1 MLRRW
6 PRGRVVLL
14 ILSTAGCVQ
23 PPTRPEYAEVERNVH
38 TAASRPPGTIRPDE
52 PMAAALDPARVPP
65 GLGGEQP
72 VDVYIRHALAE
83 NRGIQ
88 AAQFHL
94 LALRQRIPQETALDD
109 PMVQNTIWPFPSNA
123 PQYSLMGY
131 MPYELMI
138 TQQFP
143 WFGTLKLRG
152 QAAEQEAKAAFY
164 ELLAAQLE
172 VVSRVKR
179 AYYNVYFNQ
188 RAEAILAE
196 NKKLAE
202 DFVTLAKERLKSGT
216 TTLQDVLR
224 AQNVVTDVESELVT
238 TRQGLAG
245 SKAALARQLH
255 VSPEAD
261 LRALPELPVAQ
272 IPAQVEMLY
281 RLAAAA
287 RPELQGR
294 LAEVARDERQVELAR
309 KRYYPNIDAGLSYG
323 LMTRENSP
331 SPMADGRDNIGFV
344 VGFNLPIYQKKL
356 AAGVCE
362 AEARAVADSRRY
374 DDLRDETYE
383 EVKELYLEA
392 KARRE
397 VLELFRTGYLPR
409 AEDVLKLA
417 ANDYRVGNQDFVTL
431 LGALKELL
439 TVRLQVARLESELGR
454 ALASLER
461 VVGVQ
466 LNEHPPAPLAAPTDA
481 PVETPQSPSPAGGA
495 DPVAPDPE
503 TPKPGDEAPL
513 LGGND
518 RQTERA
524 RTPKG
529 Q

>member
-1 MLRRW
+1 
-6 PRGRVVLL
+6 
-14 ILSTAGCVQ
+14 
-23 PPTRPEYAEVERNVH
+23 
-38 TAASRPPGTIRPDE
+38 
-52 PMAAALDPARVPP
+52 MAAALDPAPVPP
-65 GLGGEQP
+65 GLSGEQP

-83 NRGIQ
+83 NRGVQ
-88 AAQFHL
+88 AARFNL
-94 LALRQRIPQETALDD
+94 LALKQRVPQETSLED
-109 PMVQNTIWPFPSNA
+109 PMVQNTIWPFPMNA

-179 AYYNVYFNQ
+179 AYYSVYFNQ
-188 RAEAILAE
+188 RAEAILSE
-196 NKKLAE
+196 NKKLAG
-202 DFVTLAKERLKSGT
+202 DFVILAQERLKSGT

-238 TRQGLAG
+238 TRQELAG

-261 LRALPELPVAQ
+261 LRTLPELPVAQ
-272 IPAQVEMLY
+272 APAQVEMLY

-294 LAEVARDERQVELAR
+294 LAEVARDERQVELAK
-309 KRYYPNIDAGLSYG
+309 KRYYPNITAGLSYST
-323 LMTRENSP
+323 MTRENNP

-362 AEARAVADSRRY
+362 AEARAIADSRRY

-383 EVKELYLEA
+383 EVKELFLEA
-392 KARRE
+392 KAKRE
-397 VLELFRTGYLPR
+397 VLDLFKTSYLPR
-409 AEDVLKLA
+409 AEDVLRLA
-417 ANDYRVGNQDFVTL
+417 ANDYRAGNQDFVTL
-431 LGALKELL
+431 ITALRELL

-461 VVGVQ
+461 IVGIQ
-466 LNEHPPAPLAAPTDA
+466 LNEHPPATPMAAPTDA
-481 PVETPQSPSPAGGA
+481 PASQPQPPPPADGDGPFAPPA
-495 DPVAPDPE
+495 DAPQLNVKVDPE
-503 TPKPGDEAPL
+503 K
-513 LGGND
+513 
-518 RQTERA
+518 
-524 RTPKG
+524 K
-529 Q
+529 

>member
-1 MLRRW
+1 MIRRW
-6 PRGRVVLL
+6 PQGPAALL
-14 ILSTAGCVQ
+14 LLAIVGCVQ
-23 PPTRPEYAEVERNVH
+23 PSPRPEYTEVANNVH
-38 TAASRPPGTIRPDE
+38 AAAHRPPGSIRPDE
-52 PMAAALDPARVPP
+52 PMATALDPAPVPP
-65 GLGGEQP
+65 ALTGEQP
-72 VDVYIRHALAE
+72 VDAYIRHALAE
-83 NRGIQ
+83 NRAVQ
-88 AAQFHL
+88 AARFNL
-94 LALRQRIPQETALDD
+94 LAMKQRIPQETALDD

-152 QAAEQEAKAAFY
+152 QAAEQEVKATFY

-196 NKKLAE
+196 NRKLAE
-202 DFVTLAKERLKSGT
+202 DFVVLAKERLKSGT

-224 AQNVVTDVESELVT
+224 AENVVTDVESELITV
-238 TRQGLAG
+238 RQELAG

-272 IPAQVEMLY
+272 VPAQVEILY
-281 RLAAAA
+281 RLAVAA

-294 LAEVARDERQVELAR
+294 LAEVARDERQVELAK
-309 KRYYPNIDAGLSYG
+309 KRYYPNITAGVSYS
-323 LMTRENSP
+323 LMTRENNP
-331 SPMADGRDNIGFV
+331 SPMADGRDNVGFV
-344 VGFNLPIYQKKL
+344 VGFNLPVYKKKL

-383 EVKELYLEA
+383 EVKELFLEA

-397 VLELFRTGYLPR
+397 VLELFRTQYVTR
-409 AEDVLKLA
+409 AEDALKLA
-417 ANDYRVGNQDFVTL
+417 ANDYRVSKQDFVTL
-431 LGALKELL
+431 ITALRELL

-461 VVGVQ
+461 IVGVQ
-466 LNEHPPAPLAAPTDA
+466 LNEHPPAPITAPT
-481 PVETPQSPSPAGGA
+481 ETPAGQSPSPPPPPANTAGPFGPRT
-495 DPVAPDPE
+495 DG
-503 TPKPGDEAPL
+503 PKPENADAPEK
-513 LGGND
+513 
-518 RQTERA
+518 Q
-524 RTPKG
+524 
-529 Q
+529 